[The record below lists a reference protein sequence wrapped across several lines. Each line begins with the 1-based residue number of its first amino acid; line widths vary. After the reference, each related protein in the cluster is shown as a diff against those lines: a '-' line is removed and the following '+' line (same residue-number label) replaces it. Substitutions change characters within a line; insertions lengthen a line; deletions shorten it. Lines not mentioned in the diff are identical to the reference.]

1 MVRIVLVTLLM
12 TAVYGCHGGSSK
24 SQAPP
29 QPPQEVTIGSLC
41 ELEGY
46 QAIQLRGY
54 SLVWGLDGTGSS
66 ECPPSARQYLLQYIR
81 QTKPQAYLPDD
92 YRNLS
97 AEQLIDSPDTAVVEV
112 SGMVPA
118 GAPKNTIFDVDVYI
132 PWASQTTSLQGG
144 RLMPTE
150 LQMVTMNIAGKTTA
164 MAAGAVFINPFT
176 QSGPGGTSGTDPR
189 RGVILG
195 GGVSLNDRQI
205 NLALLEPDS
214 RIAQQVQKRINSR
227 FQNASEPAVAD
238 AVNRGIVSI
247 TTPQRFRDRYQ
258 HFIAVL
264 LAIYLQNDAAF
275 QELKLNEL
283 NQRAG
288 APDADFEAIS
298 LEWEAIGRN
307 VLRWL
312 EPMYADHAG
321 KKAFYAARTALNL
334 GDNRLIDVMVDMA
347 LDDAHPCQALAIE
360 ALGNCPA
367 DAKAARA
374 MITLLEHP
382 NNQLRLLAY
391 VGLRKAADPHIISRP
406 ILGKFR
412 LETVKT
418 GGNRLIYLWAQSD
431 QRIVIFGDKLVCENN
446 VFFESDDKTITI
458 NSGPKDTYFTIAKLL
473 SDGHNFVQ
481 ARTSDLSVEDLI
493 ITLATPSSKKTGAGN
508 QPTGVGLTFSQIVGV
523 IHQLCR
529 QGVIPAGFEVHRVSA
544 EH

>member
-1 MVRIVLVTLLM
+1 MIRFIIVTLFI
-12 TAVYGCHGGSSK
+12 AVGYGCHGGSSG
-24 SQAPP
+24 SQAPA

-46 QAIQLRGY
+46 QAIQVRGH
-54 SLVWGLDGTGSS
+54 SLVWGLDGTGSN

-81 QTKPQAYLPDD
+81 QSKPQAYLPNE

-118 GAPKNTIFDVDVYI
+118 GAPKNTIFDVEVYI

-144 RLMPTE
+144 RLIPTE

-164 MAAGAVFINPFT
+164 MAAGPIFINPFT
-176 QSGPGGTSGTDPR
+176 QSGSGGTSNADPR
-189 RGVILG
+189 RGIVLG
-195 GGVSLNDRQI
+195 GGVSLNNRQI

-214 RIAQQVQKRINSR
+214 RIAQQVQKRINAR
-227 FQNASEPAVAD
+227 FQNTNAPAVAD
-238 AVNRGIVSI
+238 AVNRSIVNI
-247 TTPQRFRDRYQ
+247 TIPQQSRDHYQ

-264 LAIYLQNDAAF
+264 LSIYLRSDAAF
-275 QELKLNEL
+275 QDMKLNEL
-283 NQRAG
+283 NQRAS

-307 VLRWL
+307 TLRWL
-312 EPMYADHAG
+312 EPMYADRAG

-334 GDNRLIDVMVDMA
+334 GDNRVIDVMVDMA
-347 LDDAHPCQALAIE
+347 LDDTHPCQAQAVETL
-360 ALGNCPA
+360 CDYSD

-374 MITLLEHP
+374 MITLLGHS

-406 ILGKFR
+406 IPGNFR
-412 LETVKT
+412 LETVKA
-418 GGNRLIYLWAQSD
+418 GGNRLIYLWAERD
-431 QRIVIFGDKLVCENN
+431 QRIVIFADKLVCEND
-446 VFFESDDKTITI
+446 VFFESSDKTITI
-458 NSGPKDTYFTIAKLL
+458 NSGPEDTYFTVAKLL
-473 SDGHNFVQ
+473 SDGHNFVE

-493 ITLATPSSKKTGAGN
+493 ITLAMPSSKKAGPEN
-508 QPTGVGLTFSQIVGV
+508 QRTGVGLTFSQIVGV
-523 IHQLCR
+523 VHQLCR